1 MKHTRPG
8 LRLALW
14 ATCLAGACTL
24 AQANETMA
32 AAAITVRQE
41 APPALALF
49 APTRVEAHLAKT
61 PGLVVVQLT
70 SFETTCSFCIRG
82 NPTYEALAK
91 ERVGGA
97 QFIRVIYRP
106 WTGVGQ
112 DPFAKALGVGGL
124 PVFLTYQD
132 GKLLRRHDGIASQ
145 AELQKELLDGLY

>member
-1 MKHTRPG
+1 MKNTKPRLG
-8 LRLALW
+8 LAV
-14 ATCLAGACTL
+14 LAGCLVGASAL
-24 AQANETMA
+24 AQAK
-32 AAAITVRQE
+32 E
-41 APPALALF
+41 AVLPLF

-91 ERVGGA
+91 DSTTAA

-132 GKLLRRHDGIASQ
+132 GKLLRRHDGIATQ
-145 AELQKELLDGLY
+145 AELQKELLEGLY

>member
-1 MKHTRPG
+1 MKNTKPG
-8 LRLALW
+8 MGFALLAGW
-14 ATCLAGACTL
+14 LAGACAL
-24 AQANETMA
+24 AQATET
-32 AAAITVRQE
+32 
-41 APPALALF
+41 APANVLPLF

-91 ERVGGA
+91 DSGGAA
-97 QFIRVIYRP
+97 QFIRVVYRP

-112 DPFAKALGVGGL
+112 DPFAKGLGVGGL

-132 GKLLRRHDGIASQ
+132 GKLLRRHDGIATL
-145 AELQKELLDGLY
+145 AELQKELLEGLY